1 MAFAQKSS
9 WVTCRRHVGLV
20 ENAPNDTILKL
31 GQNFTQA
38 VLDPLMQNMTVP
50 QASIPSKVSW
60 SSSMDTVISKK
71 CGFHLCKTCWKL
83 LLHQQKSFNSM
94 ICSPPQISHLQFAS
108 VTVQRVR
115 LIEIW
120 LKLFP
125 KTPVRWL
132 KRLRSLLSLRHWRII
147 VISILPF
154 YHYFSYP
161 DMTEMQGEFHRK
173 QSPTLN
179 LVYCSERNKSCSLES
194 QLIRVQP
201 GYVCILSRSWNGRN
215 LSVTSQ

>member
-1 MAFAQKSS
+1 MLALLKMLLMTQYWSLGKTLLKLCWIHWCKIWLFLKHLYPQKS
-9 WVTCRRHVGLV
+9 
-20 ENAPNDTILKL
+20 P
-31 GQNFTQA
+31 
-38 VLDPLMQNMTVP
+38 DPRAWTLWSPKNVVFICVRPAESFYYINKNHSTAWFVP
-50 QASIPSKVSW
+50 
-60 SSSMDTVISKK
+60 
-71 CGFHLCKTCWKL
+71 
-83 LLHQQKSFNSM
+83 
-94 ICSPPQISHLQFAS
+94 PPQISHLQFAS